1 MNNKCIERLIRFDS
15 IRLFKLFE
23 IFYYTIISFIFTI
36 IFIISTEK
44 LSFNFKIYE
53 NEKKDGVD
61 NITLIKEILFD
72 LLILVLFIYYLKKIL
87 GCIPFIFAPLNKKY
101 KPSIKGEIYI
111 GIGLGSAA
119 PLYSSLYFSIKNK
132 MEILNE
138 RIKKDIISII

>member
-1 MNNKCIERLIRFDS
+1 MAIV
-15 IRLFKLFE
+15 
-23 IFYYTIISFIFTI
+23 TI
-36 IFIISTEK
+36 IFIISAEK
-44 LSFNFKIYE
+44 LSFNFKIYK
-53 NEKKDGVD
+53 NEKKYEVD